1 MADQDRPCFIYHFG
15 DYDPSGVNAAESIEQ
30 TLRELAPEVEFHF
43 LRAAVTPK
51 QIEAW
56 DLPTRPTKR
65 TDSRAKSWGGGD
77 LSVELD
83 AIEPDVLRL
92 MVRGCIEQ
100 HMPQA
105 ELERLR
111 VTEEAER
118 ESLEEFLKN
127 WPETAAE

>member
-1 MADQDRPCFIYHFG
+1 MT
-15 DYDPSGVNAAESIEQ
+15 PS
-30 TLRELAPEVEFHF
+30 
-43 LRAAVTPK
+43 
-51 QIEAW
+51 QIETW
-56 DLPTRPTKR
+56 DLPSCPTKR

-83 AIEPDVLRL
+83 AIEPDVLRA